1 VSESN
6 PNIITCDKCKID
18 ASSDKEIFE
27 YQEFLRVR
35 FRGGYGSV
43 FGDGDICEIDLCQ
56 RCLKEVL
63 GAYIRVTPGELYP

>member
-43 FGDGDICEIDLCQ
+43 FLNINYSFLLSI
-56 RCLKEVL
+56 
-63 GAYIRVTPGELYP
+63 